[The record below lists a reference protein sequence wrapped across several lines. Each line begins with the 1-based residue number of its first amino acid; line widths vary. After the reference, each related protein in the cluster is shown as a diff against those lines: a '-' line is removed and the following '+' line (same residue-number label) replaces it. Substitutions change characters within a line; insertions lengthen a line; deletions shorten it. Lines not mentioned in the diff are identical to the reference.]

1 MHTTLLQSHH
11 NKLQNLLIEY
21 CSQYVSERI
30 SEVDQSTTGLG
41 AAEEEVKVEVE
52 EIKKEEEECGQE
64 DETMENSTEEECT
77 QAKIIETL
85 KKKVAELEARDAMN
99 REKISS
105 MTATHIAMT
114 NQLIKQ
120 LKEARK
126 RAEES
131 ETKLKAVKGGILDMF
146 KRQMP
151 QPKS

>member
-1 MHTTLLQSHH
+1 MLQSHH

-30 SEVDQSTTGLG
+30 SEVDESTTGLS

-52 EIKKEEEECGQE
+52 EIKKEEEEEECGQE